1 MNDIVQ
7 HVESILFI
15 AARPL
20 TAEKLAAYTGH
31 GVDAVREALGTL
43 IDKYREG
50 SGIQLNRV
58 GQSFQFA
65 TAAGSAALVQK
76 FLEEEEKKE
85 LTKPSLETLTI
96 VAYRGPITKYEL
108 ELIRGVHCGL
118 ILRNLLVRGLIEDV
132 EEKGTGRILYQV
144 TFDFLHYLGI
154 RETKELPD
162 FERLSSDEHL
172 KRVLLTEGGEKTP
185 LETAAGEEPQPPAT
199 DDDATEE
206 SADEN
211 DEDDDDDDDED
222 DKE

>member
-1 MNDIVQ
+1 MNDFAR

-20 TAEKLAAYTGH
+20 TVDKLAACTGH
-31 GVDAVREALGTL
+31 EVADVKEALGVL
-43 IDKYREG
+43 VDKYREG
-50 SGIQLNRV
+50 GGIQLNRI

-65 TAAGSAALVQK
+65 TAAGSAGIVQR

-96 VAYRGPITKYEL
+96 VAYRGPITKFEL

-118 ILRNLLVRGLIEDV
+118 ILRNLLVRGLIESI
-132 EEKGTGRILYQV
+132 EEKGTGRILYHV

-154 RETKELPD
+154 RDTKELPD

-172 KRVLLTEGGEKTP
+172 KRVLETQGGEKNP
-185 LETAAGEEPQPPAT
+185 LETAAGKEAIKAPPEEANREHDEEDV
-199 DDDATEE
+199 DDGDG
-206 SADEN
+206 
-211 DEDDDDDDDED
+211 EDG
-222 DKE
+222 